1 MDKVPTEEE
10 WAKLIKKI
18 PVETIELD
26 EHGHYDQKKNQ
37 IFMTGWLMVKGEF
50 SNADSSRSI

>member
-26 EHGHYDQKKNQ
+26 EHGHYDPKKHPD
-37 IFMTGWLMVKGEF
+37 FHDWMVNG
-50 SNADSSRSI
+50 

>member
-26 EHGHYDQKKNQ
+26 EHGHYDQKKHSD
-37 IFMTGWLMVKGEF
+37 FHDCMVNG
-50 SNADSSRSI
+50 

>member
-26 EHGHYDQKKNQ
+26 EHGHYDQKKHPD
-37 IFMTGWLMVKGEF
+37 FHDWMVKGEF

>member
-18 PVETIELD
+18 PVETIEVD
-26 EHGHYDQKKNQ
+26 EHGHYDPKHHPE
-37 IFMTGWLMVKGEF
+37 FHDWMVNG
-50 SNADSSRSI
+50 